1 MDELIL
7 KKVFDTLKEEKKV
20 ALVTLTE
27 IAGSTPRDEG
37 SLMVVWENGEIFG
50 SIGGGKIEYT
60 VIQESIEA
68 IKENKSRTFSHS
80 LTPNGDL
87 KMQCGGEAKGFI
99 KIFAPEK
106 KLIIAGGGHVGE
118 KVLELATFLGFKC
131 IVVDD
136 REEYKNKKSLEK
148 ASEIII
154 SPYENAMEYLNIT
167 EDTYIVIATKGHA
180 GDLDFVREALKTKAK
195 YIGLIGSKVKHIFIK
210 NSLIKEG
217 FSEETINKVYGPV
230 GLDISNQLPEEIA
243 VSIMSEIL
251 MIKNNGTPNHR
262 KDVI

>member
-1 MDELIL
+1 MDEIIL
-7 KKVFDTLKEEKKV
+7 KKIMDTLNNEKKV

-27 IAGSTPRDEG
+27 IKGSTPRDEG
-37 SLMVVWENGEIFG
+37 SLMLVWEDGKSFG

-68 IKENKSRTFSHS
+68 LKTNLSKSFEHS
-80 LTPNGDL
+80 LTPEGDL

-99 KIFAPEK
+99 RVFIPEK
-106 KLIIAGGGHVGE
+106 RLIIAGGGHVGE
-118 KVLELATFLGFKC
+118 KVLDLALFLGFKC

-136 REEYKNKKSLEK
+136 REEYKEKESLQRAHK
-148 ASEIII
+148 III
-154 SPYENAMEYLNIT
+154 SPYEKAMEHLTIT

-180 GDLDFVREALKTKAK
+180 GDLDFVKEALKTKAK
-195 YIGLIGSKVKHIFIK
+195 YIGLIGSKIKHIFIK
-210 NSLIKEG
+210 NSLKEEG
-217 FSEETINKVYGPV
+217 FSEEEINKIYGPV

-251 MIKNNGTPNHR
+251 LIKNHGSLNHR
-262 KDVI
+262 KDIV